1 MHLKFQE
8 ADESLCYSSIC
19 IPIIQYILLLVFAGD
34 FFLETTQ
41 LFISLFFFFSI
52 EMCMYVVT

>member
-19 IPIIQYILLLVFAGD
+19 IPIIQYILLLVFTGI
-34 FFLETTQ
+34 FLETTQ
-41 LFISLFFFFSI
+41 LFISLFFFSI